1 MERIDIANG
10 IIFQGLGI
18 KIDSFND
25 RIISQKKIYLLQQ
38 LGTELGYTYNWYI
51 RGPYSP
57 SLTTYMYNKLDM
69 LTEKDFSNY
78 RLGREH
84 QDNINKVNSLSNYKS
99 SDVSLAEWYELLA
112 SLVYI
117 SSNKESW
124 GVTDQNGLFNTLIE
138 HKPQFTL
145 SQCKEAYKVLSDRS
159 IALLGI

>member
-10 IIFQGLGI
+10 MIFQGLGI
-18 KIDSFND
+18 KIDSFDN

-57 SLTTYMYNKLDM
+57 TLTTYMYNKLDM
-69 LTEKDFSNY
+69 LAEKDFSNY
-78 RLGREH
+78 RLGKEH
-84 QDNINKVNSLSNYKS
+84 QENIKKVNLLSEFKS

-117 SSNKESW
+117 STNKESW
-124 GVTDQNGLFNTLIE
+124 GVTDQKSLFDTLIK

-145 SQCKEAYKVLSDRS
+145 HQCEEAYRVLNDRS